1 MPLHP
6 QARAVL
12 DQFAGA
18 PPLDLATIPATA
30 VRAWFDQM
38 SQPRTL
44 EPVHEVR
51 DVVAPGPA
59 GDVPLRLYRPASEEP
74 LPAVLYFHGGGFVI
88 GSLDTH
94 DGTCRALANASGCAV
109 VSVGYRLAPEH
120 RFPAA
125 PEDCWAALAWVA
137 KEGAALGVDG
147 ARLAVAG
154 DSAGGNL
161 AATAA
166 LLARARGG
174 PVLRHQVLIYPVT
187 DYAFD
192 TPSYRENGE
201 GYFLSEAMM
210 RWFWQQYLEDGSQG
224 ADPLASPLR
233 APDLAGLPPALVVTA
248 EYDPLRDEGE
258 AYAARLRA
266 AGVPTEL
273 RRFPG
278 QIHGFFSM
286 FDAIDDGRTAIAS
299 AGRALRTAL
308 HAP

>member
-1 MPLHP
+1 VPPLHP

-12 DQFAGA
+12 DQFAAA
-18 PPLDLATIPATA
+18 PALDLSALPAAA

-38 SQPRTL
+38 SQPRTR

-51 DVVAPGPA
+51 DLAATGRA
-59 GDVPLRLYRPASEEP
+59 GDVPVRVYRPAAEGP
-74 LPAVLYFHGGGFVI
+74 LPAIAYYHGGGFVI

-94 DGTCRALANASGCAV
+94 DGTCRALANATGCAV
-109 VSVGYRLAPEH
+109 VSVDYRLAPEH

-125 PEDCWAALAWVA
+125 PEDCWSALAWMA
-137 KEGAALGVDG
+137 SEGEALGLDPE
-147 ARLAVAG
+147 RLAVAG

-161 AATAA
+161 AAATA
-166 LLARARGG
+166 LLARERG
-174 PVLRHQVLIYPVT
+174 PELRFQLLVYPVT
-187 DYAFD
+187 DHGFD
-192 TPSYRENGE
+192 TPSYLENGE
-201 GYFLSEAMM
+201 GYFLSAAMM
-210 RWFWQQYLEDGSQG
+210 RWFWQQYLEDASHG

-233 APDLAGLPPALVVTA
+233 AADLAGLPEALVLTA

-273 RRFPG
+273 QRYPG

-286 FDAIDDGRTAIAS
+286 FDLMDDGRAAILTAA
-299 AGRALRTAL
+299 RALRRAL
-308 HAP
+308 QRP

>member
-1 MPLHP
+1 VPLHP

-12 DQFAGA
+12 DQFAAA
-18 PPLDLATIPATA
+18 PALDLSTLPATA

-38 SQPRTL
+38 SQPRTR

-51 DVVAPGPA
+51 DLGVPGPA
-59 GDVPLRLYRPASEEP
+59 GEIRVRLYRPAADEP
-74 LPAVLYFHGGGFVI
+74 LPAIAYFHGGGFVI

-94 DGTCRALANASGCAV
+94 DGTCRALANATGCAV
-109 VSVGYRLAPEH
+109 VSVDYRLAPEH

-125 PEDCWAALAWVA
+125 PEDCWTALAWLA
-137 KEGAALGVDG
+137 KEGAALGLDG
-147 ARLAVAG
+147 GRLAVAG

-166 LLARARGG
+166 LMARERG
-174 PVLRHQVLIYPVT
+174 PDLRFQLLVYPVT
-187 DYAFD
+187 DHGFD
-192 TPSYRENGE
+192 TPSYLENGE
-201 GYFLSEAMM
+201 GYFLSAAMM
-210 RWFWQQYLEDGSQG
+210 RWFWQQYLEDASHG

-233 APDLAGLPPALVVTA
+233 AADLAGLPPALVVTA

-273 RRFPG
+273 RRYPG

-286 FDAIDDGRTAIAS
+286 HDVMDDGRAALDAAAS
-299 AGRALRTAL
+299 VLRTAL
-308 HAP
+308 RP

>member
-1 MPLHP
+1 VPLHP

-12 DQFAGA
+12 DQFASA
-18 PPLDLATIPATA
+18 PALDIASLPAVA
-30 VRAWFDQM
+30 VRAWFDEM

-44 EPVHEVR
+44 EPVH
-51 DVVAPGPA
+51 DVQDLAVPGPGGA
-59 GDVPLRLYRPASEEP
+59 LPVRLYRPAAGGA
-74 LPAVLYFHGGGFVI
+74 LPTIAYFHGGGFVI

-109 VSVGYRLAPEH
+109 LSVGYRLAPEH

-125 PEDCWAALAWVA
+125 PEDCWAALAWIA
-137 KEGAALGVDG
+137 EKGGPLGLDPE
-147 ARLAVAG
+147 RLAVAG

-166 LLARARGG
+166 LLARERG
-174 PVLRHQVLIYPVT
+174 PALRYQLLVYPVT
-187 DYAFD
+187 DHSFE

-201 GYFLSEAMM
+201 GYFLSAAMM
-210 RWFWQQYLEDGSQG
+210 RWFWAQYLEDAAQG

-233 APDLAGLPPALVVTA
+233 AADLSGLPPALVLTA

-273 RRFPG
+273 RRTPG

-286 FDAIDDGRTAIAS
+286 FDVMDDGRAALDG
-299 AGRALRTAL
+299 AAAALRTAL
-308 HAP
+308 RP

>member
-1 MPLHP
+1 M
-6 QARAVL
+6 L
-12 DQFAGA
+12 DQFAAA
-18 PPLDLATIPATA
+18 PAVDFSALPPAA
-30 VRAWFDQM
+30 VRAWFDEM
-38 SQPRTL
+38 SQPRSA

-51 DVVAPGPA
+51 DLAAPGPA
-59 GDVPLRLYRPASEEP
+59 GDVPLRLYRPAADEP
-74 LPAVLYFHGGGFVI
+74 LPAILYFHGGGFVI

-109 VSVGYRLAPEH
+109 VSVDYRLAPEH

-166 LLARARGG
+166 LLARARG
-174 PVLRHQVLIYPVT
+174 PALRYQLLVYPVT
-187 DYAFD
+187 DHAFD

-201 GYFLSEAMM
+201 GYFLSAAMM
-210 RWFWQQYLEDGSQG
+210 RWFWQQYLEDAGQG

-233 APDLAGLPPALVVTA
+233 ATELAGLPPALVVTA

-286 FDAIDDGRTAIAS
+286 FDVMDDGRAAIAS
-299 AGRALRTAL
+299 AGQALRAAL
-308 HAP
+308 HGS